1 MKEIK
6 RAAPNGLYTFPFL
19 VFVYLLVAAAAFMLA
34 GSAFAGVFS
43 SDLFSTPRGI
53 LVLVVTPFGMLV
65 LLGLFLFGIVS
76 DSLHRD
82 GARRFRRR
90 AFLSVLAIIFLAAF
104 PPTVI
109 VGRYVGAALDSWF
122 SRSMSDSLS
131 AAEDIVSLY
140 LKERNRAVQNTA
152 NRFFTGSAIWE
163 YRRHPT
169 DWIVPMRSIDPEAI
183 ACQVY
188 LREGGASGEA
198 AYAAVLETGD
208 QVRFVPRDSVDFIRD
223 GFFSLPGD
231 GADLNRYGK
240 TVRYNNQTYVCAYAS
255 IIPIGFATRRELIAD
270 ARDRAAVIDRLK
282 PFLPL
287 LGVWIFVT
295 FCLPILLMAVI
306 IAYLFAFRL
315 SLPVASMCASLE
327 RVASG
332 DSSFFMVPHSRDEC
346 AEAVR
351 GVSELASR
359 VASGPKKTGQKG
371 PDKKAP
377 DGL

>member
-6 RAAPNGLYTFPFL
+6 RAAPKGLYTFPFL
-19 VFVYLLVAAAAFMLA
+19 VFMYLLIAAAAFMLA

-43 SDLFSTPRGI
+43 SDLFNTPRGI

-90 AFLSVLAIIFLAAF
+90 VFLSVLAIVFLAAF

-109 VGRYVGAALDSWF
+109 VGRYVGATLESWF
-122 SRSMSDSLS
+122 SRSISESLS

-152 NRFFTGSAIWE
+152 NRFFTGSAIWD

-188 LREGGASGEA
+188 LRESGPDGV
-198 AYAAVLETGD
+198 AYSTILETGD
-208 QVRFVPRDSVDFIRD
+208 LGRFVPRESIDFIRD

-231 GADLNRYGK
+231 AADLNRFGK

-255 IIPIGFATRRELIAD
+255 IIPIGFAARRELIAD
-270 ARDRAAVIDRLK
+270 ARERAAIIDRLK

-287 LGVWIFVT
+287 MGVWIFVT
-295 FCLPILLMAVI
+295 FCLPIFLMAAI
-306 IAYLFAFRL
+306 IAYLFAYRL
-315 SLPVASMCASLE
+315 SMPVASMCASLE

-332 DSSFFMVPHSRDEC
+332 DASFFMVPHARDEC
-346 AEAVR
+346 AEAVQ

-359 VASGPKKTGQKG
+359 VVGASKKTGQKG
-371 PDKKAP
+371 PDKKGP
-377 DGL
+377 DRL